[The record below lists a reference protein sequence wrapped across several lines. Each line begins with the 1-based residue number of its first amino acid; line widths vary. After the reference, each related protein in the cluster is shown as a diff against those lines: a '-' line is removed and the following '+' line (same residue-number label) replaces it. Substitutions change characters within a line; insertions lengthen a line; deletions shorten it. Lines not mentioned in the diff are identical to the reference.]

1 MQIIKLVTVMDF
13 KEEQAAWEKVGLDFH
28 QYKVDLELEGYPEN
42 LQAPCIVKVN
52 GAVIN
57 QDKKDA
63 FLDLDNLINN
73 KYYNGCFCTL
83 EDGDKLGD
91 FFNCLPYGI
100 INKKITGIGAT
111 TLELKSNRNSII
123 VLPTKALAYNKHKIK
138 KGKDGEDS
146 CMYVGS
152 PIGDIHSDITYQDIK
167 NYLNADNG
175 KPKKFLV
182 VADSLPKVLR
192 AIGEEHYNDF
202 FLMIDEIDTLQT
214 DNTYR
219 PALENVMD
227 YYAQFDQTNRA
238 AVSATLRDFTHPEL
252 LKETIITT
260 DYKHTPS
267 RQITLRHTNNI
278 DYCTID
284 TIKGILRQ
292 NPGNKILI
300 AYNSMDGIL
309 LCIKLLLKEC
319 GEQLSS
325 KVGILCGERSKE
337 KAESYYTEI
346 DENGNLD
353 RQIVFMTCAYFV
365 GVDVNEPCHII
376 SVSTFNQPFTL
387 LSTERMTQIAGRC
400 RVGAMSE
407 TIIYETNP
415 FETQGTLDQY
425 KEQLNKK
432 AHLFSSAISKFRET
446 LEEAPELINA
456 ADYMENII
464 KYVSVE
470 KVANDYPVTLLRENS
485 NKQIV
490 PSYFNIDA
498 LLERWELHYSLYANK
513 EILLQRLK
521 EQGHDI
527 REMPLYHNF
536 TEEQKQFLGIIK
548 QNKEEKLQ
556 QDLQTARQNLIELD
570 SITIPKLKENIRHSP
585 KQIKKFYENYKKF
598 SPFYQTEYLADL
610 LIEHHSDDERLYKR
624 FINSLTLWTLDDN
637 HPFKML
643 MLGEFGYHSIVGA
656 TGRRTGINVYPTD
669 KKTKMKKVCN
679 AYFVGYP
686 IDEDVASSLLQCFFK
701 QAKTKKCFRIIGLNP
716 MEFQSPI
723 NKITAPNPDY
733 LISLLILR

>member
-1 MQIIKLVTVMDF
+1 MMDF
-13 KEEQAAWEKVGLDFH
+13 QEEREAWEKVGLNFYH
-28 QYKVDLELEGYPEN
+28 YNVDLEFPEN
-42 LQAPCIVKVN
+42 IEELQPIFFTKVN
-52 GAVIN
+52 GATIN
-57 QDKKDA
+57 PLKKDA
-63 FLDLDNLINN
+63 FINVDNLIDNR
-73 KYYNGCFCTL
+73 YYNGCFCTL

-91 FFNCLPYGI
+91 FFDCLPYGI

-138 KGKDGEDS
+138 KEKDGEGS

-152 PIGDIHSDITYQDIK
+152 PIGDIHSDISCQDIRA
-167 NYLNADNG
+167 YLDLNNG

-182 VADSLPKVLR
+182 VADSLPKVLK

-227 YYAQFDQTNRA
+227 YYAKFEQTKRA
-238 AVSATLRDFTHPEL
+238 AVSATLRDYTHPEL
-252 LKETIITT
+252 LRETIITT
-260 DYKHTPS
+260 DYKQTPS
-267 RQITLRHTNNI
+267 RHITLRHTNNV

-284 TIKGILRQ
+284 TIKGILNENQ
-292 NPGNKILI
+292 EDKILI

-309 LCIKLLLKEC
+309 LCIKLFLKEC
-319 GEQLSS
+319 GEYFSS

-353 RQIVFMTCAYFV
+353 KQIVFMTCAYFV
-365 GVDVNEPCHII
+365 GIDVNEPCHIV

-387 LSTERMTQIAGRC
+387 LSTERMAQIAGRC
-400 RVGAMSE
+400 RVGTMSE
-407 TIIYETNP
+407 TIIYETKP
-415 FETQGTLDQY
+415 FKTQCTLEQY
-425 KEQLNKK
+425 KERLEKK
-432 AHLFSSAISKFRET
+432 THLFSSAISKFRET

-470 KVANDYPVTLLRENS
+470 KVANDYPVTLLRENC

-498 LLERWELHYSLYANK
+498 LLERWELHYSLYTNK
-513 EILLQRLK
+513 EILLHKLTV
-521 EQGHDI
+521 QGHDI
-527 REMPLYHNF
+527 TELPLYHSF

-556 QDLQTARQNLIELD
+556 LDLQAARQYLIELD
-570 SITIPKLKENIRHSP
+570 SITIPKLRESKLNEYIKHAP

-598 SPFYQTEYLADL
+598 APFYPTEYLADL

-624 FINSLTLWTLDDN
+624 FINSLTLWILDDN

-643 MLGEFGYHSIVGA
+643 MLGEFNYHSIIGK
-656 TGRRTGINVYPTD
+656 TGRRAGINVYPAD
-669 KKTKMKKVCN
+669 KKTKMKKVCDT
-679 AYFVGYP
+679 YFVGYP

-701 QAKTKKCFRIIGLNP
+701 QANTKKCFRIIGLNP
-716 MEFQSPI
+716 MDFQEPI
-723 NKITAPNPDY
+723 NKITEPSSDY
-733 LISLLILR
+733 LISLLMLR